1 MQENYISKMAEGKIV
16 ELSSTIIPL
25 SLQVR
30 NKNYKCLIRGDKLP
44 ILKLLAHTICKVY
57 HHHVLF
63 FHRSD
68 WQAYGEYIII
78 RLFGL
83 TPYNSS
89 LSSYR
94 PNIKSFP
101 SIQENFDR
109 KLILTDRRS
118 VYDNTSFRACKNDSY
133 VYIQ

>member
-1 MQENYISKMAEGKIV
+1 MAEGKIV
-16 ELSSTIIPL
+16 ERSSTIIPL

-30 NKNYKCLIRGDKLP
+30 NKNYKCLIRRDKLP
-44 ILKLLAHTICKVY
+44 MLKLLAHTICKVY
-57 HHHVLF
+57 HHHAVF
-63 FHRSD
+63 SSD
-68 WQAYGEYIII
+68 GYGEYIII

-101 SIQENFDR
+101 SIQAKKTLTEN
-109 KLILTDRRS
+109 
-118 VYDNTSFRACKNDSY
+118 
-133 VYIQ
+133 